1 MSMPRA
7 LWNGSLSF
15 GLVNVPVQLASAAR
29 DLDIHFRQL
38 HAKDGAPIEQRRFC
52 SQDDAEVEWEE
63 VGRGFELDGGKQVV
77 LTDEELASVQ
87 PEKTRTIEV
96 EAFVDLEDVDPIYFD
111 HPWFLVPA
119 GESQGTRRAYRLLLE
134 VMESTGRAA
143 LGRFV
148 MRTKEYLVLV
158 RPRDG
163 LLSVTTMLFHDEV
176 RPTDGI
182 APGGRKPA
190 REKIEQAAAVIESLA
205 ADWEPQRYTDCYR
218 ERLMDVVEQKKKGRR
233 VRAPKEPREP
243 KPAPDLMAALQ
254 ETLDRMGA
262 TGRARDRDRAGQ
274 QDGRGRLERMSRDEL
289 YERAQAQS
297 VPGRSRMSKEEL
309 IEALGGQ

>member
-1 MSMPRA
+1 MPRP

-29 DLDIHFRQL
+29 DLDLHFRQL
-38 HAKDGAPIEQRRFC
+38 HKKDGAPIEQRRYC
-52 SQDDAEVEWEE
+52 SQDEAEVEWEE
-63 VGRGFELDGGKQVV
+63 VGRGFELDSGKQVV

-87 PEKTRTIEV
+87 PEKTRTIDI
-96 EAFVDLEDVDPIYFD
+96 EAFVDLDEVDPIYFD

-119 GESQGTRRAYRLLLE
+119 GDSQGTRRAYRLLVE

-163 LLSVTTMLFHDEV
+163 LLSLTTMLFHDEV

-190 REKIEQAAAVIESLA
+190 KGKIEQAVAVIESLST
-205 ADWEPQRYTDCYR
+205 DWDPERYTDCYR
-218 ERLMDVVEQKKKGRR
+218 ERLERIVKQKKKGEK
-233 VRAPKEPREP
+233 VKAPSEPKQP
-243 KPAPDLMAALQ
+243 KPAPDLMEALKK
-254 ETLDRMGA
+254 T
-262 TGRARDRDRAGQ
+262 
-274 QDGRGRLERMSRDEL
+274 LERS
-289 YERAQAQS
+289 AA
-297 VPGRSRMSKEEL
+297 
-309 IEALGGQ
+309 